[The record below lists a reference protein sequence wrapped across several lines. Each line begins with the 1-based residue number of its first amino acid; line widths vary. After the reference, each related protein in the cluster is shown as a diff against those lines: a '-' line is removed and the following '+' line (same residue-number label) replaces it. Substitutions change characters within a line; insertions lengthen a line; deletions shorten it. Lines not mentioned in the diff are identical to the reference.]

1 MASRT
6 DERFSEIANRL
17 EKEETK
23 REEAFAELKEE
34 LEGLNG
40 KIEEV
45 LDSVGITIQDKLK
58 ETNSSFQLKLAQEA
72 QDAQN
77 QRAETDFDIASLKE
91 RMEAI
96 DQGITEVWTLFDVF
110 IVLSPVERESVRV

>member
-1 MASRT
+1 MVSQ
-6 DERFSEIANRL
+6 
-17 EKEETK
+17 
-23 REEAFAELKEE
+23 
-34 LEGLNG
+34 
-40 KIEEV
+40 V
-45 LDSVGITIQDKLK
+45 LDSVGITIQEKLK

-96 DQGITEVWTLFDVF
+96 DQGLTEVAWFVMDSLKIHSSTRKCTSLNRT
-110 IVLSPVERESVRV
+110 SGTT

>member
-1 MASRT
+1 MSEMAARA
-6 DERFSEIANRL
+6 DERFSEVSNRL

-58 ETNSSFQLKLAQEA
+58 ETNSTFQLKLAQEA

-96 DQGITEVWTLFDVF
+96 DQGITEVWTSFNVF
-110 IVLSPVERESVRV
+110 IVFFSS

>member
-1 MASRT
+1 MSELVAKT
-6 DERFSEIANRL
+6 NERFSAVANL
-17 EKEETK
+17 QGKEEAK
-23 REEAFAELKEE
+23 REEVFAEVKEE
-34 LEGLNG
+34 LENLNG

-96 DQGITEVWTLFDVF
+96 DQGITEVGTLINVF
-110 IVLSPVERESVRV
+110 IVFSS

>member
-1 MASRT
+1 MREME
-6 DERFSEIANRL
+6 DRNNERFSEVANL
-17 EKEETK
+17 QGKEETK
-23 REEAFAELKEE
+23 RGEVFAEVKEE
-34 LEGLNG
+34 LENLNG

-72 QDAQN
+72 QDTQN

-96 DQGITEVWTLFDVF
+96 DQGITEVWTLINFFIIVF
-110 IVLSPVERESVRV
+110 SS